1 MQVLNADQARA
12 LLAASR
18 SERLHAL
25 FVLALATG
33 MRQGELLALRWV
45 HVDWVA
51 RRIRVRLKAPDLRG
65 L

>member
-1 MQVLNADQARA
+1 MYMT
-12 LLAASR
+12 AAM
-18 SERLHAL
+18 
-25 FVLALATG
+25 TG

>member
-1 MQVLNADQARA
+1 MQWAIRVDLGQVERVVYMT
-12 LLAASR
+12 AAM
-18 SERLHAL
+18 
-25 FVLALATG
+25 TG